1 MELTR
6 VDYTLLGLTSPH
18 CMKLLPNNI
27 QKMAQKVA
35 VGDHDGV
42 VQLFSLKRG
51 EIQLGFKTLP
61 GDKITRLLLGGAL
74 GTPQDKIFVSSK
86 NEVRGYTKKGKLFL
100 GFETNLT
107 ETIQSMAVSASDL
120 MVCGSQIYNHYRDCK
135 DADSYLS
142 ADHINDVIALSAEKL
157 HRLTPVLACED
168 RMLRVLD
175 HSTLVHS
182 FPLAGV
188 PTVLHLYN
196 NDGSS
201 TGDQLLYGT
210 DDGSIGLVQITKEE
224 HRMGGVA
231 IYIQETAAIKAEE
244 IKISNQ
250 SLELVFEAALVKIR
264 IKNKNF
270 YLLGMYRPPG
280 GQARLAIDILSE
292 VLESLQAD
300 TKTVV
305 LMGDINID
313 RLTENASSNY
323 LEEELSTFGVR
334 RLPLPATR
342 ITNHSRTSID
352 CICTNTH
359 DNAIDF
365 AIINAGIADHTG
377 QTCTLKIQ
385 SEVTAKTDMSQK
397 IFFSRKN
404 LDSMKDELSKENW
417 IKVHNAPDAEEAYS
431 AFQRTVRL
439 ILDHACPIKKIRA
452 KQKGQKI
459 KVQYDEEVKIL
470 KEDFLD
476 ALHQYELTGIKAFDC
491 LGHNLILRK
500 LTALGIEGMAKDWVA
515 SYLKRRTQIVEIRQ
529 NTNGR
534 KSVHRSTQL
543 SINRGVPQGSVMGPF
558 LFILFT
564 NDFPDFIRND
574 NCETI
579 MYADDTT
586 LLFMHDLPQE
596 LHSNILSST
605 DKALQYCLQ
614 NDLAINPS
622 KTTQLN
628 FSRKHEQIQ
637 EIPEITV
644 EKNSKLLG
652 LTIDEDLSWNDH
664 IHNLTKKLASGVHVI
679 KRMKWIGG
687 LETAKTAYYAVIESH
702 IRYCLIS
709 WGGTSEANLNKV
721 LVLQKKAVRALS
733 GLERLDSCREAFKS
747 LKLLTVTALYIHGVV
762 LYTKKLNLPRNEN
775 FHSYHTRK
783 AADYNL
789 PIHHTTQY
797 SRKPSYIGRKIINS
811 LPNNLKNATGN
822 QFKQQLWDW
831 LVDRPVAGVSAKWRI
846 EPGKHRGGVQCLYC
860 YDMTG
865 DGVPDLLVGRSDGTV
880 QIYSIPVD
888 DADDLNQPSERFS
901 HVSTESVTAIQ
912 GGVVGNNGFDEVLVT
927 TYTGWFFGL
936 TTEVIDKQMSGEG
949 GDLNT
954 KVKISNDDKLKIVR
968 LRTEIEELEQ
978 KLVKER
984 ERYHIASLE
993 DGIGISTIP
1002 FFNVTDKM
1010 TLVKDTAV
1018 YQLMI
1023 EVETAIDNI
1032 LLQSDVPLDL
1042 LDVDKNSAVLSRSAC
1057 APGSDN
1063 RLLATYRCQMNTTR
1077 LELCLRTTEGVAG
1090 TLCVYITAVLQ
1101 PKCCQLRRHQIKPLS
1116 LHTRCHQLDVSRSFN
1131 SLGLKGNF
1139 SLAEMHSWV
1148 SHCLPEVP
1156 EKPPLEDKVSYIF
1169 TSTLMHSMLHCTYR
1183 SASVIC
1189 YMIYQISVTRPYK
1202 GEAEFRSDNVS
1213 TICILKD
1220 FITKEATKKKIK
1232 LEISIDINDDSAAS
1246 LLRRLD
1252 SRLSSEVVLARQV
1265 GLLEALR
1272 ELETVEGRDLLSPEY
1287 QQILDNQKQLLERYN
1302 SQPGY
1307 LTRLTDTIAEM
1318 YIHWHKIKG
1327 VNVKVKIPVLMET
1340 LQNFNLDDLLLHF
1353 K

>member
-210 DDGSIGLVQITKEE
+210 DDGSIGLVQITK
-224 HRMGGVA
+224 
-231 IYIQETAAIKAEE
+231 
-244 IKISNQ
+244 
-250 SLELVFEAALVKIR
+250 
-264 IKNKNF
+264 
-270 YLLGMYRPPG
+270 
-280 GQARLAIDILSE
+280 
-292 VLESLQAD
+292 
-300 TKTVV
+300 
-305 LMGDINID
+305 
-313 RLTENASSNY
+313 
-323 LEEELSTFGVR
+323 
-334 RLPLPATR
+334 
-342 ITNHSRTSID
+342 
-352 CICTNTH
+352 
-359 DNAIDF
+359 
-365 AIINAGIADHTG
+365 
-377 QTCTLKIQ
+377 
-385 SEVTAKTDMSQK
+385 
-397 IFFSRKN
+397 
-404 LDSMKDELSKENW
+404 
-417 IKVHNAPDAEEAYS
+417 
-431 AFQRTVRL
+431 
-439 ILDHACPIKKIRA
+439 
-452 KQKGQKI
+452 
-459 KVQYDEEVKIL
+459 
-470 KEDFLD
+470 
-476 ALHQYELTGIKAFDC
+476 
-491 LGHNLILRK
+491 
-500 LTALGIEGMAKDWVA
+500 
-515 SYLKRRTQIVEIRQ
+515 
-529 NTNGR
+529 
-534 KSVHRSTQL
+534 
-543 SINRGVPQGSVMGPF
+543 
-558 LFILFT
+558 
-564 NDFPDFIRND
+564 
-574 NCETI
+574 
-579 MYADDTT
+579 
-586 LLFMHDLPQE
+586 
-596 LHSNILSST
+596 
-605 DKALQYCLQ
+605 
-614 NDLAINPS
+614 
-622 KTTQLN
+622 
-628 FSRKHEQIQ
+628 
-637 EIPEITV
+637 
-644 EKNSKLLG
+644 
-652 LTIDEDLSWNDH
+652 
-664 IHNLTKKLASGVHVI
+664 
-679 KRMKWIGG
+679 
-687 LETAKTAYYAVIESH
+687 
-702 IRYCLIS
+702 
-709 WGGTSEANLNKV
+709 
-721 LVLQKKAVRALS
+721 
-733 GLERLDSCREAFKS
+733 
-747 LKLLTVTALYIHGVV
+747 
-762 LYTKKLNLPRNEN
+762 
-775 FHSYHTRK
+775 
-783 AADYNL
+783 
-789 PIHHTTQY
+789 
-797 SRKPSYIGRKIINS
+797 
-811 LPNNLKNATGN
+811 
-822 QFKQQLWDW
+822 
-831 LVDRPVAGVSAKWRI
+831 AGVSAKWRI

-978 KLVKER
+978 RLVKER
-984 ERYHIASLE
+984 ERYNIASLE

-1063 RLLATYRCQMNTTR
+1063 QLLATYRCQMNTTR

-1169 TSTLMHSMLHCTYR
+1169 TSTLMHSMLHCTY
-1183 SASVIC
+1183 S
-1189 YMIYQISVTRPYK
+1189 K

-1307 LTRLTDTIAEM
+1307 LARFTDLFAARDSGRCSSLIM
-1318 YIHWHKIKG
+1318 
-1327 VNVKVKIPVLMET
+1327 
-1340 LQNFNLDDLLLHF
+1340 LDYSQALDSISHGLLLSKLRHF
-1353 K
+1353 GFGDVAISWLRSYLGNRSQVTRMGVDTSPPLKKLRGVPQGSCLGPILFTL